1 MYCHHFGFE
10 RVPFSIT
17 PDTSFV
23 YSSTSQCNALNVL
36 LMATDAGEGFIKI
49 TGEVGSGK
57 TLLCRRFLARLAA
70 ANEPRRR
77 FRTAYVP
84 NPCLRPLT
92 LLMTIASEFKLRVP
106 NPDSESSLLNSIN
119 RALLRYAARGEQV
132 VVCLDEAQSMPV
144 ETLESLR
151 LLSNMET
158 EQRKLIQV
166 VLVGQRELDA
176 KLAHDN
182 LRQLRSRISFSYRLG
197 SLSLAETGA
206 YLEHRAK
213 VAGYSK
219 GTPLFSDKAIRS
231 IYSGAHG
238 LPRRIN
244 ILAHKALLA
253 TYGQGADRVELAHV
267 NAARADAVTPGIRAM
282 FHDWLTRILSALH
295 LRRINLPVRA
305 NQGISP

>member
-1 MYCHHFGFE
+1 MYCDHFGFE

-23 YSSTSQCNALNVL
+23 YSSSSQRNALNVL

-70 ANEPRRR
+70 ANESRRR

-106 NPDSESSLLNSIN
+106 DPDSESSLLNSIN

-213 VAGYSK
+213 VAGYHN
-219 GTPLFSDKAIRS
+219 GTLFTDRAIRRIHS
-231 IYSGAHG
+231 AARG

-253 TYGQGADRVELAHV
+253 AYGQGADRVDLAHV
-267 NAARADAVTPGIRAM
+267 NAARADAVTPGIKAM
-282 FHDWLTRILSALH
+282 FQDWMTRILSALH

>member
-1 MYCHHFGFE
+1 MYCDHFGFE
-10 RVPFSIT
+10 RMPFSIT
-17 PDTSFV
+17 PDTSFA
-23 YSSTSQCNALNVL
+23 YSSSCQRNALNVL

-70 ANEPRRR
+70 ANESRKR

-106 NPDSESSLLNSIN
+106 DPDSESSLLNSIN

-182 LRQLRSRISFSYRLG
+182 LRQLRSRITFSYRLG
-197 SLSLAETGA
+197 SLSLAETSA

-213 VAGYSK
+213 VAGYRN
-219 GTPLFSDKAIRS
+219 GTPFTDKAVRR
-231 IYSGAHG
+231 IYSAARG

-253 TYGQGADRVELAHV
+253 AYGQGADRVDLAHV
-267 NAARADAVTPGIRAM
+267 NAARADAVTPGIKAM
-282 FHDWLTRILSALH
+282 FHDWMTRILSALH

>member
-1 MYCHHFGFE
+1 MYCQHFGFDKA
-10 RVPFSIT
+10 PFSIT

-23 YSSTSQCNALNVL
+23 YSSTSQRNALNVL

-57 TLLCRRFLARLAA
+57 TLLCRRFLARLTA

-92 LLMTIASEFKLRVP
+92 LLMTIAAELKLRVAD
-106 NPDSESSLLNSIN
+106 PDSESSLVTCIN

-132 VVCLDEAQSMPV
+132 VVCLDEAQSMPM

-158 EQRKLIQV
+158 EQRKLIQI
-166 VLVGQRELDA
+166 VLFGQRELDA
-176 KLAHDN
+176 KLSRDS
-182 LRQLRSRISFSYRLG
+182 LRQLRSRIAFSYRLG
-197 SLSLAETGA
+197 SLSLPETSA
-206 YLEHRAK
+206 YLQHRTT
-213 VAGYSK
+213 VAGCRS
-219 GTPLFSDKAIRS
+219 GMLFTDQAVRS
-231 IYSGAHG
+231 IHSASRG

-253 TYGQGADRVELAHV
+253 AYGQGAQRVDPTHV
-267 NAARADAVTPGIRAM
+267 KAARADAPTPGLKALL
-282 FHDWLTRILSALH
+282 HDLLTRIRSALH
-295 LRRINLPVRA
+295 LRRIDLPVRV
-305 NQGISP
+305 NEVLSP

>member
-1 MYCHHFGFE
+1 
-10 RVPFSIT
+10 
-17 PDTSFV
+17 
-23 YSSTSQCNALNVL
+23 
-36 LMATDAGEGFIKI
+36 
-49 TGEVGSGK
+49 
-57 TLLCRRFLARLAA
+57 
-70 ANEPRRR
+70 
-77 FRTAYVP
+77 
-84 NPCLRPLT
+84 
-92 LLMTIASEFKLRVP
+92 MTIASEFKLRVP
-106 NPDSESSLLNSIN
+106 DPDSESSLLNSIN

-182 LRQLRSRISFSYRLG
+182 LRQLRSRITFSYRLG
-197 SLSLAETGA
+197 SLSLAETSA

-213 VAGYSK
+213 VAGYRN
-219 GTPLFSDKAIRS
+219 GTLFTDRAVRK
-231 IYSGAHG
+231 IYGAARG

-253 TYGQGADRVELAHV
+253 AYGQGADRVDLAHV
-267 NAARADAVTPGIRAM
+267 NAARSDAVTPGIRAM
-282 FHDWLTRILSALH
+282 LHDWMTRILSALH

>member
-1 MYCHHFGFE
+1 MYCDHFGFE

-23 YSSTSQCNALNVL
+23 YSSSCQRNALNVL

-70 ANEPRRR
+70 ANESRRR

-92 LLMTIASEFKLRVP
+92 LLMTIASELKLRVP
-106 NPDSESSLLNSIN
+106 DPDSESSLLNSIN

-197 SLSLAETGA
+197 TLSLAETGA

-213 VAGYSK
+213 VAGYRK
-219 GTPLFSDKAIRS
+219 GTLFTDRAVRR
-231 IYSGAHG
+231 IYSAARG

-253 TYGQGADRVELAHV
+253 AYGQGADQVDLAHV
-267 NAARADAVTPGIRAM
+267 NAARADAVTPGIKAM
-282 FHDWLTRILSALH
+282 FHDWVTRILSALH